1 MKLTYIKN
9 LQDDLQVLSA
19 LGKQFDR
26 RKDKDTIIYLKYEEK
41 KNAFILSQKKTKS
54 SAKITQ
60 LNLNL

>member
-1 MKLTYIKN
+1 MKLTYIKS
-9 LQDDLQVLSA
+9 LQDELQALSA
-19 LGKQFDR
+19 LGKQFHR

-41 KNAFILSQKKTKS
+41 KNAFILPQKKTKS